1 LTPPAPLGADRASL
15 LIIAVAHLRTGRAR
29 IERSAT
35 GPAAPSGGDDDPG
48 ADEQQDR
55 SAERDLTGR

>member
-1 LTPPAPLGADRASL
+1 VLDL
-15 LIIAVAHLRTGRAR
+15 LIIAVAQLRTGRAR